1 MGFTLLAPTS
11 TGPEDA
17 RFDETLIDMA
27 TTHGPTAAIWTAKQ
41 GLVVPRTYRRH
52 TGFEALCAEY
62 ALSGWPVTVRMSG
75 GGIVPQGPGIINV
88 SLAYCIDG
96 NPMDNSEAAYQLL
109 CNVLG
114 DAIARMGVQAHA
126 AAVEGSFC
134 DGRYNLAIGQ
144 GEHRKKVAGT
154 AQLWRRYPTPGYKNR
169 QAVLVHA
176 LVLACVDTEQVT
188 HRANEFEQ
196 ALGTDRRYL
205 PGRTVSLHTLVQAGH
220 AHDSKTAADASFLS
234 RLHALLEEY
243 ITGATLPPG
252 SLTVS

>member
-1 MGFTLLAPTS
+1 MAFTLLAPTS
-11 TGPEDA
+11 DGPQDA
-17 RFDETLIDMA
+17 RFDETLIELA
-27 TTHGPTAAIWTAKQ
+27 AAHGPTAAIWTARQ

-52 TGFEALCAEY
+52 AGFEALCAEY
-62 ALSGWPVTVRMSG
+62 AVSGWPVTVRMSG

-96 NPMDNSEAAYQLL
+96 NPMDHSEAAYQLL
-109 CNVLG
+109 CEILG
-114 DAIARMGVQAHA
+114 KAAARIGVQAHA

-144 GEHRKKVAGT
+144 GEHIKKVAGT
-154 AQLWRRYPTPGYKNR
+154 AQLWRRHPTPAYKNR

-188 HRANEFEQ
+188 KRANDFEV

-205 PGRTVSLHTLVQAGH
+205 PGRTVSLHTLVQNGD
-220 AHDSKTAADASFLS
+220 AHDNKATAHAGFLS
-234 RLHALLEEY
+234 HLHALLHAY
-243 ITGATLPPG
+243 ITEATPPTG